1 MPILS
6 ARLQDT
12 VKDREAWHAAIR
24 GVTESDTTEVTDMHT
39 QLLAGSSSGGNDLAH
54 ALWQ

>member
-54 ALWQ
+54 ALWH